1 MKISLIC
8 LNKGVGERM
17 GQMDKLKLK
26 WLTAH
31 LDLADWKYTLVLML
45 ILSECK
51 RNFFLKHVI
60 RKPRRFMVMTKV

>member
-1 MKISLIC
+1 
-8 LNKGVGERM
+8 M

-31 LDLADWKYTLVLML
+31 LALADWKYSLIFML

-51 RNFFLKHVI
+51 GSFFLKHVI
-60 RKPRRFMVMTKV
+60 RNPEDSW